1 MNILQICNKPPFP
14 AVDGGAIAMNN
25 TTQGLL
31 NNGHKVTVIAITTP
45 KHPVIYGGLTKEY
58 MENTNLQT
66 VFIDTS
72 IRLRDAFF
80 NLFTKK
86 SYNVERFISVDFT
99 RHLQKILTQEN
110 FDIVLVE
117 SLFVTPYISTI
128 KSISK
133 AKIVLRAHNV
143 EHKIWER
150 ISENTKNPIK
160 KQYINLLAKRLKKYE
175 IEVFK
180 TIDGIAA
187 MTKVDVNN
195 FKELGFKKEIEA
207 IPTGYIISS
216 KEDCEKKNVEEN
228 SIFHIA
234 SMDWLP
240 NIEGVDWFLNNVWPI
255 ISNTKNNAKLYLA
268 GREMP
273 QFYYNLNLHNVTIVG
288 KVKSAKEFYLSKK
301 IMIVPVL
308 SGSGMRIKIIEGM
321 ALGKIIISTS
331 LGAEGISYTSG
342 KNILIADTPQD
353 FADAICKCLNDSNY
367 CDKIGENAKELI
379 TSEYSNEQIS
389 KKMVSF
395 FEYLKAGDK

>member
-31 NNGHKVTVIAITTP
+31 NNGHEITVLAITTP
-45 KHPVIYGGLTKEY
+45 KHPVIHDSIPEEYITK
-58 MENTNLQT
+58 TNFQT

-80 NLFTKK
+80 NLFSKK
-86 SYNVERFISVDFT
+86 SYNIERFISVDFT
-99 RHLQKILTQEN
+99 KQLQKILSHQE
-110 FDIVLVE
+110 FDVVIIE
-117 SLFVTPYISTI
+117 SLFVSPYISTI
-128 KSISK
+128 KSLST

-150 ISENTKNPIK
+150 IGKNTKNPIK
-160 KQYINLLAKRLKKYE
+160 KRYINLLAKRLKNYE
-175 IEVFK
+175 VEVFK
-180 TIDGIAA
+180 SIDGIAA
-187 MTKVDVNN
+187 MTKVDEND
-195 FKELGFKKEIEA
+195 FKNLGFKKGIA
-207 IPTGYIISS
+207 SIPTGYILNV
-216 KEDCEKKNVEEN
+216 KEDSKQTEEKD

-240 NIEGVDWFLNNVWPI
+240 NVEGVDWFLNKVWPL
-255 ISNTKNNAKLYLA
+255 ISSSQNQAKLYLA

-273 QFYYNLNLHNVTIVG
+273 DSYYTLNLPNVHVVG

-321 ALGKIIISTS
+321 ALGKVIISTTI
-331 LGAEGISYTSG
+331 GAEGINCTSG
-342 KNILIADTPQD
+342 KNIIIADSPEDFAKAICTCLNNSDYCDSIGKNAQDLIAT
-353 FADAICKCLNDSNY
+353 
-367 CDKIGENAKELI
+367 
-379 TSEYSNEQIS
+379 EYSNDQIS
-389 KKMVSF
+389 RKMISF
-395 FEYLKAGDK
+395 FEDLKAVD

>member
-31 NNGHKVTVIAITTP
+31 NNGHKVTVLAITTP
-45 KHPVIYGGLTKEY
+45 KHPVIYESLPEEY
-58 MENTNLQT
+58 IKNTNFQT

-86 SYNVERFISVDFT
+86 SYNIERFISVDFIKQ
-99 RHLQKILTQEN
+99 LQKILAQES
-110 FDIVLVE
+110 FDVVIIE
-117 SLFVTPYISTI
+117 SLFVAPYISTI
-128 KSISK
+128 KSISD

-150 ISENTKNPIK
+150 IRKNTKNPLK
-160 KQYINLLAKRLKKYE
+160 KRYINLLAKRLKKYE
-175 IEVFK
+175 IEVFNA
-180 TIDGIAA
+180 IDGIAA
-187 MTKVDVNN
+187 MTKVDEND
-195 FKELGFKKEIEA
+195 FKKLGFKKGIEA
-207 IPTGYIISS
+207 IPTGYIIRGQENVS
-216 KEDCEKKNVEEN
+216 EPVEEN

-240 NIEGVDWFLNNVWPI
+240 NVEGVDWFLTNVWPI
-255 ISNTKNNAKLYLA
+255 IAQSKGVAKLYLA

-273 QFYYNLNLHNVTIVG
+273 DSYYNLNLPNVTVVG

-308 SGSGMRIKIIEGM
+308 SGSGMRIKIVEGM
-321 ALGKIIISTS
+321 ALGKIIISTTI
-331 LGAEGISYTSG
+331 GAEGINCTSG
-342 KNILIADTPQD
+342 ENIIIADTPKD
-353 FADAICKCLNDSNY
+353 FANAICKCLEDPEY
-367 CDKIGENAKELI
+367 CNRIGENARRLI
-379 TSEYSNEQIS
+379 ASEYSNDQIS
-389 KKMVSF
+389 KKMISF
-395 FEYLKAGDK
+395 FEDLKGGDN

>member
-31 NNGHKVTVIAITTP
+31 NNGHKVTVLAITTP
-45 KHPVIYGGLTKEY
+45 KHPVIYESLPEEY
-58 MENTNLQT
+58 IKNTNFQT

-86 SYNVERFISVDFT
+86 SYNIERFISVDFT
-99 RHLQKILTQEN
+99 KQLQKILAQES
-110 FDIVLVE
+110 FDVVIIE
-117 SLFVTPYISTI
+117 SLFVAPYISTI
-128 KSISK
+128 KSISD

-150 ISENTKNPIK
+150 IRKNTKNPLK
-160 KQYINLLAKRLKKYE
+160 KRYINLLAKRLKKYE
-175 IEVFK
+175 IEVFNA
-180 TIDGIAA
+180 IDGIAA
-187 MTKVDVNN
+187 MTKVDEND
-195 FKELGFKKEIEA
+195 FKKLGFKKGIEA
-207 IPTGYIISS
+207 IPTGYIIRGQENVS
-216 KEDCEKKNVEEN
+216 EPVEEN

-240 NIEGVDWFLNNVWPI
+240 NVEGVDWFLTNVWPI
-255 ISNTKNNAKLYLA
+255 IAQSKGIAKLYLA

-273 QFYYNLNLHNVTIVG
+273 DSYYNLNLPNVTVVG

-321 ALGKIIISTS
+321 ALGKIIISTTI
-331 LGAEGISYTSG
+331 GAEGINCTSG
-342 KNILIADTPQD
+342 ENIIIADTPKD
-353 FADAICKCLNDSNY
+353 FANAICKCLEDPEY
-367 CDKIGENAKELI
+367 CNRIGENARRLI
-379 TSEYSNEQIS
+379 ASEYSNDQIS
-389 KKMVSF
+389 KKMISF
-395 FEYLKAGDK
+395 FEDLKGGDN

>member
-31 NNGHKVTVIAITTP
+31 NNGHKVTVLAITTP
-45 KHPVIYGGLTKEY
+45 KHPVIYESLPEEY
-58 MENTNLQT
+58 IKKTNFQT

-86 SYNVERFISVDFT
+86 SYNIERFISVDFIKQ
-99 RHLQKILTQEN
+99 LQKILAQES
-110 FDIVLVE
+110 FDVVIIE
-117 SLFVTPYISTI
+117 SLFVAPYISTI
-128 KSISK
+128 KSISD

-150 ISENTKNPIK
+150 IGKNTKNPLK
-160 KQYINLLAKRLKKYE
+160 KRYINLLAKRLKKYE
-175 IEVFK
+175 IEVFNA
-180 TIDGIAA
+180 IDGIAA
-187 MTKVDVNN
+187 MTKVDEND
-195 FKELGFKKEIEA
+195 FKKLGFKKGIEA
-207 IPTGYIISS
+207 IPTGYIIRGQENVS
-216 KEDCEKKNVEEN
+216 EPVEEN

-240 NIEGVDWFLNNVWPI
+240 NVEGVDWFLTNVWPI
-255 ISNTKNNAKLYLA
+255 IAQSKGIAKLYLA

-273 QFYYNLNLHNVTIVG
+273 DSYYNLNLPNVTVVG

-308 SGSGMRIKIIEGM
+308 SGSGMRIKIVEGM
-321 ALGKIIISTS
+321 ALGKIIISTTI
-331 LGAEGISYTSG
+331 GAEGINCTSG
-342 KNILIADTPQD
+342 ENIIIADTPKD
-353 FADAICKCLNDSNY
+353 FANAICKCLEDPEY
-367 CDKIGENAKELI
+367 CNRIGENAQRLI
-379 TSEYSNEQIS
+379 ASEYSNDQIS
-389 KKMVSF
+389 KKMISF
-395 FEYLKAGDK
+395 FEDLKGGDN

>member
-31 NNGHKVTVIAITTP
+31 NNGHQVTVLAITTP
-45 KHPVIYGGLTKEY
+45 KHPVVYESLSKEY
-58 MENTNLQT
+58 LESTNFQT

-86 SYNVERFISVDFT
+86 SYNIERFISVNFT
-99 RHLQKILTQEN
+99 KQIQKILTQED
-110 FDIVLVE
+110 FDIVIIE
-117 SLFVTPYISTI
+117 SLFVSPYIPTI
-128 KSISK
+128 KSLSK
-133 AKIVLRAHNV
+133 AKVVLRAHNV

-150 ISENTKNPIK
+150 ISKNTKNPIK
-160 KQYINLLAKRLKKYE
+160 KRYINLLAKRLKNFE

-187 MTKVDVNN
+187 MTRVDEND
-195 FKELGFKKEIEA
+195 FKSLGFKKKITA
-207 IPTGYIISS
+207 IPTGYII
-216 KEDCEKKNVEEN
+216 DTEKVNNRPVEEN

-240 NIEGVDWFLNNVWPI
+240 NVEGVDWFLDNVWPRI
-255 ISNTKNNAKLYLA
+255 NQSKTNGTLYLA

-273 QFYYNLNLHNVTIVG
+273 DSYFNLKIPNVNVVG

-321 ALGKIIISTS
+321 ALGKVIISTTI
-331 LGAEGISYTSG
+331 GAEGINCTSG
-342 KNILIADTPQD
+342 KNIIIADNPED
-353 FADAICKCLNDSNY
+353 FADAICTCLKDPNY
-367 CDKIGENAKELI
+367 CDQIGNNAKKLI
-379 TSEYSNEQIS
+379 ASEYSNNQIS
-389 KKMVSF
+389 KNMVLF
-395 FEYLKAGDK
+395 FQDLKAGD